1 MLRSYKGKMPRIDP
15 SVFIDCSAQV
25 IGDVQIGEGSSV
37 WFNCVIRAD
46 VHYVRIGRNTNI
58 QDGSV
63 IHVTNG
69 RFPTVIG
76 DCVTIGH
83 GAMLHGCTIE
93 GHSLIGIGAIVLDNA
108 TVGEYSIIAAG
119 SVVPPGA
126 IIPPRSLAIGSPAK
140 VRREVN
146 ATEIERID
154 ANWKNYLEYKIAYLA
169 EDSAEH

>member
-1 MLRSYKGKMPRIDP
+1 
-15 SVFIDCSAQV
+15 
-25 IGDVQIGEGSSV
+25 
-37 WFNCVIRAD
+37 
-46 VHYVRIGRNTNI
+46 
-58 QDGSV
+58 
-63 IHVTNG
+63 G

-83 GAMLHGCTIE
+83 GVMLHGCTIE

-108 TVGEYSIIAAG
+108 TVGEYSIVAAG

-126 IIPPRSLAIGSPAK
+126 IIPPRSLAIRSPAK

-154 ANWKNYLEYKIAYLA
+154 ANWKNYLEYKIAYMA